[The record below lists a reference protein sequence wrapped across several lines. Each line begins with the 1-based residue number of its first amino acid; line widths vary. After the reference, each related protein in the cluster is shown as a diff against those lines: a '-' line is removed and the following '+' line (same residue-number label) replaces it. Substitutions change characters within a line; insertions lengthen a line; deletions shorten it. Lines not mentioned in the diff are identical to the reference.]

1 MFSDNFNK
9 FKIKFVLNYLQY
21 LVNSARLRYIK
32 KKEKK
37 ERKKF
42 DKECN

>member
-32 KKEKK
+32 KRKK
-37 ERKKF
+37 KRKKF